1 MKAKTKAQ
9 KIIGREMEKF
19 EEGRLHS
26 GSKKGPVVKSKKQA
40 LAISLDVAR
49 KKGAKI
55 KKKNKD

>member
-9 KIIGREMEKF
+9 KIIGREIKKF

-40 LAISLDVAR
+40 LAISLNVAR
-49 KKGAKI
+49 EKGVKI
-55 KKKNKD
+55 PKKKK